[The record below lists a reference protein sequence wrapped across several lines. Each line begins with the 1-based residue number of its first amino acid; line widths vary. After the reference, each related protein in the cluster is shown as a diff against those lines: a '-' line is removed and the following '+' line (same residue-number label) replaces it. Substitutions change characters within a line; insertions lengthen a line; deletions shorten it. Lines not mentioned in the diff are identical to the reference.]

1 MTENELNAM
10 ISLLDDTDKRIV
22 EQIEN
27 KILSLGVTVVSTLE
41 QAWESNLNPLL
52 QSRLEEIIHILQFDD
67 LKERLVNWKNSEEQ
81 DLLEG
86 MWILATYQYPDLDIL
101 KIRQSIEQIYHEI
114 WIEFAN
120 VTDSMSKIRTI
131 NYVLYQKLKFGANT
145 KNFHAP
151 SNSMLNQVL
160 ESKKGNP
167 ISLGVIYLLLAQKLE
182 MPIYG
187 VNLPNL
193 FVVTYHTEDEVFYVN
208 AFNRGLIFSKTDID
222 TYINQLNLPSSPIF
236 YEPCSNLAIVQ
247 RVLRNLVIAFERLGE
262 VDKVNEIKEL
272 LLLVEES

>member
-10 ISLLDDTDKRIV
+10 ISLLDDTDKRII

-27 KILSLGVTVVSTLE
+27 KILSLGVTIVPALE

-52 QSRLEEIIHILQFDD
+52 QSRLEGVIHVLQFDD
-67 LKERLVNWKNSEEQ
+67 LKQRLVNWKNSQEQ
-81 DLLEG
+81 ELLEG

-101 KIRQSIEQIYHEI
+101 QLRQGIEQIYHDI

-167 ISLGVIYLLLAQKLE
+167 ISLGVIYILLAQKLE

-222 TYINQLNLPSSPIF
+222 TYINQLNLPSSSMF

-247 RVLRNLVIAFERLGE
+247 RVLRNLIIAFERLGE

-272 LLLVEES
+272 LSLVEEN